1 MGFLRF
7 VLAFFV
13 VTQHI
18 MGVSYLGA
26 AAVHVFFL
34 ISGYLMTRVMLE
46 TYGYSRLGFARFWT
60 NRILRLLPTYLVVA
74 TITVPVLHY
83 IGEDFGRRLVTS
95 IGVPMTLASWLQNL
109 TMLYADVIPNSVV
122 PRLVPPTWA
131 LTLELISYFLISLG
145 ITRSGGVSL
154 VWLLCSIIFSVIALF
169 LAENPGRWL
178 YSSVPAAFLPFSIG
192 ALIFHAQHKKG
203 DANFKS
209 YQSISDH
216 MKWSRRLKL
225 SQHSA
230 LLLLCLGVMVVL
242 VLIRHALAGLLD
254 LQLAAI
260 FVFMLNIVPGS
271 IALVASL
278 NWQIETSRARRL
290 DQLAGDLS
298 YPIYIS
304 HFLIAIGMSWVFQS
318 LGGELLFRGPV
329 LMSIT
334 FVPLVIFSYVL
345 VRFVDLP
352 ITQVR
357 GRVRDA
363 AKENQL

>member
-145 ITRSGGVSL
+145 M
-154 VWLLCSIIFSVIALF
+154 
-169 LAENPGRWL
+169 
-178 YSSVPAAFLPFSIG
+178 
-192 ALIFHAQHKKG
+192 
-203 DANFKS
+203 D
-209 YQSISDH
+209 
-216 MKWSRRLKL
+216 
-225 SQHSA
+225 
-230 LLLLCLGVMVVL
+230 
-242 VLIRHALAGLLD
+242 
-254 LQLAAI
+254 
-260 FVFMLNIVPGS
+260 
-271 IALVASL
+271 
-278 NWQIETSRARRL
+278 
-290 DQLAGDLS
+290 
-298 YPIYIS
+298 
-304 HFLIAIGMSWVFQS
+304 
-318 LGGELLFRGPV
+318 
-329 LMSIT
+329 
-334 FVPLVIFSYVL
+334 
-345 VRFVDLP
+345 
-352 ITQVR
+352 
-357 GRVRDA
+357 
-363 AKENQL
+363 